1 MPVVVADSSVLIS
14 LAAGEQFSLLHDF
27 YSVIF
32 IPPEVWNEVVSSP
45 KPFGAKEVRQAQMA
59 GWLVIQK
66 PKEMSKVM
74 SLPFALQAGETEA
87 LALAMQF
94 QDPLLLVDDAQGR
107 RAAQVL
113 CIAYTGTL
121 GVLLRAKKEGKI
133 AELRSVLT
141 LVMRRTHFWLGEDV
155 YKAALQKAGEL
166 NS

>member
-1 MPVVVADSSVLIS
+1 
-14 LAAGEQFSLLHDF
+14 
-27 YSVIF
+27 
-32 IPPEVWNEVVSSP
+32 
-45 KPFGAKEVRQAQMA
+45 MA

-133 AELRSVLT
+133 AELRSVLN
-141 LVMRRTHFWLGEDV
+141 LLMQRTHFGLGEDV